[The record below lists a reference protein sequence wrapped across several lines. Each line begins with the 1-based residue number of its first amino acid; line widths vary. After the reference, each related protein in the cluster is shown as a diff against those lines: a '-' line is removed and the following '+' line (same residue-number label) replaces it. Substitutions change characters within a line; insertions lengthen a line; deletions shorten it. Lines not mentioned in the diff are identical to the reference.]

1 MTDSLSPREQLIL
14 ELAAKGH
21 TDKGIAS
28 EIGIAPSTVLTYWL
42 RIRSKLGPHPRA
54 ELVAAYVRAL
64 AENDVAKLKA
74 DLDVFIE
81 RSERL
86 NRELGVMRQFIES
99 APEAMLV
106 VGADGVIRFGN
117 VLAAELFG
125 CTEEDLA
132 GSHSERFIPEE
143 LRDAH
148 RLHHARYL
156 QDPHRM
162 QMGHAR
168 GIPYLT
174 CSGERKFAIATLNL
188 APTLDGDSII
198 LILRGID
205 HGGHGDVDDSGEPI
219 SGRL

>member
-54 ELVAAYVRAL
+54 ELVAAYVRSL

-106 VGADGVIRFGN
+106 VGCDGVIRFGN
-117 VLAAELFG
+117 HLCAELFG
-125 CTEEDLA
+125 CSEEDLC
-132 GSHSERFIPEE
+132 GSHVERFIPEE
-143 LRDAH
+143 LRDVH
-148 RLHHARYL
+148 RMHHARYL
-156 QDPHRM
+156 KDPHRM

-168 GIPYLT
+168 GIPYIR
-174 CSGERKFAIATLNL
+174 CDGQRMFALATLNL
-188 APTLDGDSII
+188 APTLEGDAII

-205 HGGHGDVDDSGEPI
+205 PKPSRGEDDSGEPI
-219 SGRL
+219 SSRL